1 MPFTFDKERGYRMKI
16 DYQETT
22 NDLLARIDIH
32 KKYGSRDID
41 QWMLHLINPQKGTVI
56 LDAGCGSGKQCF
68 LFYKAL
74 EGEADITGG
83 DVSPDL
89 LENARQENAK
99 IGNRINIINLDFNR
113 RFPLED
119 NQFDLVTSCF
129 AIYYSEDVPFT
140 ISELHRVLKPGG
152 RLFTTGP
159 MPENKRL
166 FYDIIVEAT
175 HQPIPPMPG
184 SSRYSS
190 LIYNAIQQQF
200 SCVEIHIF
208 ENPLIFEQVDPFL
221 AYTRASLSE
230 DRKLWK
236 ALFENTGGFE
246 NVMLQIKA
254 VASARLE
261 KEGKLVMTKVV
272 GGFIAT
278 K

>member
-1 MPFTFDKERGYRMKI
+1 MKI

-41 QWMLHLINPQKGTVI
+41 EWMLHVLNPQKGSKI
-56 LDAGCGSGKQCF
+56 LDVGCGAGKQCF

-83 DVSPDL
+83 DVNREL
-89 LENARQENAK
+89 LEKARQENDK
-99 IGNRINIINLDFNR
+99 IGNRIKFIDLDFNQ
-113 RFPLED
+113 RFPIED
-119 NQFDLVTSCF
+119 NQYDLVTSCF
-129 AIYYSEDVPFT
+129 AIYYSEDIPFT
-140 ISELHRVLKPGG
+140 ISEMHRILAPGG

-166 FYDIIVEAT
+166 FYDIIFEAT
-175 HQPIPPMPG
+175 QKPIPPMPG

-190 LIYNAIQQQF
+190 LIHKAIRTLF
-200 SCVEIHIF
+200 SNVELQIF
-208 ENPLIFEQVDPFL
+208 ENPLIFEAADPFL
-221 AYTRASLSE
+221 VYTRASLSE

-236 ALFENTGGFE
+236 SLFEEAGGFE
-246 NVMLQIKA
+246 HVMQEIKI
-254 VASARLE
+254 VAERHLS
-261 KEGKLVMTKVV
+261 KEGRLVMTKVV